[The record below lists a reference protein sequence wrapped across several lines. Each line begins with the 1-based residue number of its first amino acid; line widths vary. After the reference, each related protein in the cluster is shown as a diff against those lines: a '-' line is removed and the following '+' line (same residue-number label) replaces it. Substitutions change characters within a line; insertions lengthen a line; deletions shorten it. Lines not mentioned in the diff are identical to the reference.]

1 MPRLVT
7 RQSSCGSNGVPLRK
21 LLTFATSRA
30 SGKPFEN
37 HWLLSGEVSPILR
50 SVGDVSLPTH
60 RSFMNTSIREFPN
73 DRGIE
78 SLQKRLLSLRLVF
91 VEYLIGHSSPAK
103 DDWRTVERFWRVAEN

>member
-7 RQSSCGSNGVPLRK
+7 RQSSYRSNGVPLRK

-30 SGKPFEN
+30 SGKSFEN
-37 HWLLSGEVSPILR
+37 HWLLSGEISPILR
-50 SVGDVSLPTH
+50 SVGDVSLPTY
-60 RSFMNTSIREFPN
+60 RSSMDTFIREFPN
-73 DRGIE
+73 KHGIE

-91 VEYLIGHSSPAK
+91 VEYLTGHSSPAN